1 MGTDKDTPTLDNPTL
16 SEATAEAAVAM
27 EEYPVPPVSP
37 RASELAMF
45 GGPKSVEDPYRDR
58 WRRIALRDVF
68 RMTLAAA
75 RDEVTAIHSKSP
87 IGRLEDRFCRMVGAD
102 FALTM
107 NSGTATLH
115 SAYFAVGVRP
125 GDEVIVP
132 SYTFYASAA
141 PILQCGGLPVFCDI
155 DPKTLTLDPE
165 DVARRITPKT
175 KAVCAVHVWGNPA
188 RLDRLVQLC
197 RDRGIALI
205 EDCSHA
211 HGATYQGRSVGVW
224 GDIGCFSLQA
234 QKAVCGGE
242 LGIAVTNNARYYDR
256 MLALG
261 HMGRMSSDQK
271 AGTFQIDNLCL
282 GLKYRPHLYGV
293 LMASGALRRLG
304 ELNRRR
310 RHWYDYLSK
319 ALADCPALQPIE
331 AYPGAVRGGL
341 IEYLFRYE
349 PQHAGGWNRGAFVQ
363 ALQKEGVPAYVDR
376 YTMVGAN
383 ARLLHEAPL
392 FTEVDFSELG
402 GFLAGGAK
410 PGAIQTD
417 PKSLPV
423 SMELC
428 DKLVALPAFT
438 KVSDKYVQACVQGI
452 RKVVR
457 LANDVHDLRT

>member
-1 MGTDKDTPTLDNPTL
+1 
-16 SEATAEAAVAM
+16 
-27 EEYPVPPVSP
+27 
-37 RASELAMF
+37 
-45 GGPKSVEDPYRDR
+45 
-58 WRRIALRDVF
+58 
-68 RMTLAAA
+68 
-75 RDEVTAIHSKSP
+75 
-87 IGRLEDRFCRMVGAD
+87 
-102 FALTM
+102 
-107 NSGTATLH
+107 
-115 SAYFAVGVRP
+115 
-125 GDEVIVP
+125 
-132 SYTFYASAA
+132 
-141 PILQCGGLPVFCDI
+141 
-155 DPKTLTLDPE
+155 
-165 DVARRITPKT
+165 
-175 KAVCAVHVWGNPA
+175 
-188 RLDRLVQLC
+188 
-197 RDRGIALI
+197 
-205 EDCSHA
+205 
-211 HGATYQGRSVGVW
+211 
-224 GDIGCFSLQA
+224 
-234 QKAVCGGE
+234 
-242 LGIAVTNNARYYDR
+242 
-256 MLALG
+256 
-261 HMGRMSSDQK
+261 MSSDQK